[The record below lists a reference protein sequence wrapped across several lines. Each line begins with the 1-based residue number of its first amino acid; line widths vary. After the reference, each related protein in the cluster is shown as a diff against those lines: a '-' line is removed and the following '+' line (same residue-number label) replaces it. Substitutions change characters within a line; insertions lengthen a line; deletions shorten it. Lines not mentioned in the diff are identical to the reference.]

1 MRYGS
6 SPLRDTNRKGR
17 PASFAGGAITV
28 PAFNEG
34 LVGVTHM
41 FGTRWPGTPNEF
53 REAGSGVHLVAV
65 KQVHGTEALVLN
77 RGMTESEVQVAA
89 SSKGFDAI
97 ITDRPRTWVTV
108 RTADCVPILLMEADR
123 GIVASVHAGWRGTVG
138 GISGKVIRMM
148 HEIFGCKPGLL
159 RAAIGP
165 SIGPCCYEVDEP
177 VMQPL
182 KRAFPYW
189 SEALEETRPGRGQLD
204 LRRLNRL
211 ALEEAGVDPFRIA
224 AVNVCTA
231 CHPDLFYSYRRDG
244 KGTRHMTSGIMLLE

>member
-6 SPLRDTNRKGR
+6 SPSRAANKKGGL
-17 PASFAGGAITV
+17 SSLGGGAITI
-28 PAFNEG
+28 PAFDEG
-34 LVGVTHM
+34 LIGVTHM
-41 FGTRWPGTPNEF
+41 FGTRLPGAPNEL
-53 REAGSGVHLVAV
+53 RESGSGVQVVSV
-65 KQVHGTEALVLN
+65 KQVHGTEALVLH
-77 RGMTESEVQVAA
+77 RGMTQSEVQEAA
-89 SSKGFDAI
+89 LSKGFDAI

-108 RTADCVPILLMEADR
+108 RTADCVPILLMDADR
-123 GIVASVHAGWRGTVG
+123 GVVASVHAGWRGTVG
-138 GISGKVIRMM
+138 GISRKVVRMM
-148 HEIFGCKPGLL
+148 HELFGCKPGLL

-189 SEALEETRPGRGQLD
+189 SEALEETMPGRGQLD

-211 ALEEAGVDPFRIA
+211 ALKEAGVDLLRIA

-244 KGTRHMTSGIMLLE
+244 KGTRHMTSGIALLE